1 MRFHKPHARTLL
13 STVAMIVLWNTGC
26 SDEPSS
32 LSCPAGKTCAFTSI
46 SAGYE
51 HTCAI
56 YSVVEGA
63 EDNYGQVVCWGENR
77 DGRCGAGTGF
87 GESQAR
93 QAMVVADLNDAQSV
107 VAGGTQTCAQRAN
120 GKVVCWG
127 GNSFGELGNGE
138 EDGSFVPV
146 EVKWGV
152 TGDVE
157 QVAAGGTSAGGTTCA
172 RTKDNRV
179 WCWGRNHE
187 RQVRPSTGDTQDR
200 PVQIQNLSAPSDI
213 AVGQDFAC
221 AINGGA
227 LQCWGNRYGSAP
239 SMLSLANADEAEL
252 SAKGFMACART
263 DAAVTCF
270 TKPDDFVATPL
281 LNTLQVS
288 TGALHTCALRES
300 GDVVCWGSSANGRLG
315 FGSELPMG
323 DPTNELTLSN
333 VLLDDANGDARTI
346 TQIASGANHTCA
358 LDSLGDIYCWG
369 DNSQGQIGD
378 GAETSRSIPVL
389 LQLPQ

>member
-1 MRFHKPHARTLL
+1 MRLHTRHALSLFTAFASLVLL
-13 STVAMIVLWNTGC
+13 SAGC
-26 SDEPSS
+26 SDEPST
-32 LSCPAGKTCAFTSI
+32 LDCPAGKTCAFTSI

-63 EDNYGQVVCWGENR
+63 ADDYGQVVCWGENR

-93 QAMVVADLNDAQSV
+93 QSMVVAELNDAKSI
-107 VAGGTQTCAQRAN
+107 VAGGTQTCAQRKN

-172 RTKDNRV
+172 RTDDNKV

-187 RQVRPSTGDTQDR
+187 RQVRPGVGDTQDR
-200 PVQIQNLSAPSDI
+200 PVQIQNLAAPSDI

-221 AINGGA
+221 AINDRA
-227 LQCWGNRYGSAP
+227 LQCWGSRFGSAP
-239 SMLSLANADEAEL
+239 STLTLANASETTTL
-252 SAKGFMACART
+252 SAKGFMACAQT
-263 DAAVTCF
+263 PDAVTCF
-270 TKPDDFVATPL
+270 TKPDDFVTTPIA
-281 LNTLQVS
+281 NTLQVS
-288 TGALHTCALRES
+288 TGSAHTCALRDT
-300 GDVVCWGSSANGRLG
+300 GKVVCWGGPGNRLG
-315 FGSELPMG
+315 IGNDIPANN
-323 DPTNELTLSN
+323 PTNELFPQEEVQLSN
-333 VLLDDANGDARTI
+333 SGEAVV
-346 TQIASGANHTCA
+346 QIASGASHSCA

-369 DNSQGQIGD
+369 DNSQGQLGD
-378 GAETSRSIPVL
+378 GGETSRSVPIL
-389 LQLPQ
+389 LQLPL